1 MLTVEMG
8 GAVMWFSSN
17 LQHNGRRLGSAFF
30 ARSLIS
36 SLIVLL
42 FAISLPSCA
51 SLSTKFRGATK
62 ADIGFFA
69 DETITILS
77 QSDFAFTRNETV
89 YTREFFNPDGVE
101 EQQLQAL
108 VNQVEVLFQKILD
121 YSLGLVVIYQ
131 TKRTDAERVEAYTD
145 SLETADDRFLEAI
158 KLPRD
163 TFEELI
169 VEIRNQKK
177 FIDALQAAQ
186 PILNGVGWYMNTV
199 LNDMV
204 EATDKLALRVEKQ
217 IDKRYAEI
225 IWYQEA
231 LEQEKNTI
239 LDALKLVYKTFRG
252 DKGAYDR
259 LRTSGAIQQ
268 QGLLPK
274 SPPSQEELA
283 AIAKHLMTRLEGL
296 HKISQQV
303 DPMWNLYRAAHTELD
318 QLYDKMIKSVNQAR
332 MLIIVWVSAHYQM
345 ASGKKAPAEWF
356 DIGTVPNLA
365 TSAVF

>member
-1 MLTVEMG
+1 MTC
-8 GAVMWFSSN
+8 
-17 LQHNGRRLGSAFF
+17 LG
-30 ARSLIS
+30 
-36 SLIVLL
+36 VLL
-42 FAISLPSCA
+42 FAISLSSCTT
-51 SLSTKFRGATK
+51 LSTKFRGVTK

-77 QSDFAFTRNETV
+77 QADFAFTRNETV
-89 YTREFFNPDGVE
+89 YTREFFSPDGVE
-101 EQQLQAL
+101 EHQLQAL
-108 VNQVEVLFQKILD
+108 VTQVEILFDRILD

-131 TKRTDAERVEAYTD
+131 TKGSDAKRVEAYAD
-145 SLETADDRFLEAI
+145 SLEIIDDKFLEAV
-158 KLPRD
+158 KLPRES
-163 TFEELI
+163 FEELI
-169 VEIRNQKK
+169 AEIRKQEK

-186 PILNGVGWYMNTV
+186 PILNGAGWYMNTV

-204 EATDKLALRVEKQ
+204 DATDKLALRVEEQ

-231 LEQEKNTI
+231 LEEEKNTV
-239 LDALKLVYKTFRG
+239 LNALKLVYNTFSG

-259 LRTSGAIQQ
+259 LRASGAIRQ

-274 SPPSQEELA
+274 STPSQKELE
-283 AIAKHLMTRLEGL
+283 AIADHLMTRLEAL

-318 QLYDKMIKSVNQAR
+318 QLYDKMIESINKAR
-332 MLIIVWVSAHYQM
+332 VLIIVWVSAHYQM

-356 DIGTVPNLA
+356 DIGAVPNLTA
-365 TSAVF
+365 RAVF